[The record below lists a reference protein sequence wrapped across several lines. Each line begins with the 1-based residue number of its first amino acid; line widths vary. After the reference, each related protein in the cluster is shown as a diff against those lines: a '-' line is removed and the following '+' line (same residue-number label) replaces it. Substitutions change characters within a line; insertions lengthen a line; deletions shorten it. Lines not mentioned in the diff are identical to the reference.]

1 MGKVLSE
8 RVCVCGRERERGRG
22 DRVHICSVRLE
33 LDSQDIIFQ
42 RAILESVSN
51 ITL

>member
-1 MGKVLSE
+1 MRE
-8 RVCVCGRERERGRG
+8 RECVCVWGRERGRG
-22 DRVHICSVRLE
+22 DRVHICSVRL
-33 LDSQDIIFQ
+33 DSQDIVFQ